1 MIICYCR
8 LFTETRFKHAVYPRL
23 IFPSETV
30 ESLYV
35 FTATANQLVIGA
47 CLPLSQIQHKC
58 KSLSSDSSLTK
69 TVMPIHDMLRWFAST
84 QIRNVACLG
93 GNLVTASPI
102 SDMNPMLA
110 SMGAR
115 LILSKLGD
123 DNVSLLR
130 RSVPV
135 SEFFL
140 KYRTV
145 DIDPAEIVERVEV
158 PVLAKVFEYVK
169 PFKQARRREDD
180 ISIVTSGMYIRLA
193 VKGEA
198 FVIEQI
204 DMAFGGM
211 APKTIMASETMKS
224 MTGAEFNQAT
234 FMKAAGILVKEMKL
248 PETVPGGQA
257 AYRMTLAASF
267 LYKFFLSVVEELNKD
282 IEAIQADPASYPSV
296 ASPLPSAPTVDE
308 KEASGTF
315 NFLSAEKPS
324 YAGVQMHPAPKVAT
338 GLEEEYLPKME
349 NSQAAAAAGA
359 VGKSSPHMSGSLHCT
374 GEALYTDDIPQ
385 PPGTLQAS
393 LILSNE
399 CGAVLEALDVEPA
412 RGVPGV
418 VGVYTAEDIKLLGGK
433 NILGAIAKDEVI
445 FLPVGQTVRTVGQV
459 LGVVVAESLASA
471 EAGARKAVPTYG
483 KCEEKIIVTVADAI
497 QANSFY
503 ETTRH
508 VIERGDPSIM
518 EKVSY
523 DSGGVKKVGDIVKV
537 SGSFSSGAQEHFYLE
552 TNTTLAIPSESDTNL
567 TIYCST
573 QAVTKTQN
581 FCSSS
586 TGTPASKVV
595 VRVKRMGGAF
605 GGKETRSVHASC
617 AAAIAAKRSSRP
629 VRLTLPRDVDMSTTG
644 TRHVF
649 VSNYTASAEITQDG
663 AKLVALD
670 IKLYNN
676 GGCGMDLSGPIAD
689 RALFHVDNCYNFPN
703 IRAEAVACKT
713 VQAPHTAFRGFGGP
727 QGMAACEHVM
737 EHLAVACSVPME
749 QFRRS
754 NMYKNGETTHFGAVM
769 GSQTLGKWNVPTIW
783 DRLYRELDVPS
794 RRAEVKKFNASN
806 KWLKRGIALLPTK
819 FGIAFTAKYMNQ
831 GKNQS
836 AKYFTRNPSFWM
848 AKVSFCLH
856 QL

>member
-1 MIICYCR
+1 LNFQGFLVLISC
-8 LFTETRFKHAVYPRL
+8 LLSPFTETRFKHAIYPRL

-30 ESLYV
+30 ESLYT
-35 FTATANQLVIGA
+35 FTSSPDQLVIGA

-58 KSLSSDSSLTK
+58 SSLSSDSSLTK
-69 TVMPIHDMLRWFAST
+69 TVMPIHDMLRWFASA

-140 KYRTV
+140 RYRVV

-158 PVLAKVFEYVK
+158 PVLGKVFEYVK

-180 ISIVTSGMYIRLA
+180 ISIVTSGMHIRLA

-211 APKTIMASETMKS
+211 APKTIMAIETMKS

-234 FMKAAGILVKEMKL
+234 FIKAAGIIVKELKL

-267 LYKFFLSVVEELNKD
+267 LYKFFLSVVEELKKD
-282 IEAIQADPASYPSV
+282 IEAIQADPASFPSIT
-296 ASPLPSAPTVDE
+296 SPLPSAPTVDE

-315 NFLSAEKPS
+315 NFLSADKPS
-324 YAGVQMHPAPKVAT
+324 YAGVQTYPTPKVLPK
-338 GLEEEYLPKME
+338 GLEEKQLPKME
-349 NSQAAAAAGA
+349 TSQAAAAAGA

-385 PPGTLQAS
+385 TPGTLQAS

-399 CGAVLEALDVEPA
+399 CGGVLEALDIELA

-433 NILGAIAKDEVI
+433 NVLGPIAKDELI
-445 FLPVGQTVRTVGQV
+445 FLPIGEKVRTVGQV
-459 LGVVVAESLASA
+459 LGVVVAESLESA

-497 QANSFY
+497 EANSFY
-503 ETTRH
+503 ESTRH
-508 VIERGDPSIM
+508 VIERGDLSIL
-518 EKVSY
+518 EKLS
-523 DSGGVKKVGDIVKV
+523 DGSDGVKKVGDIVKV

-573 QAVTKTQN
+573 QAVAKTQN
-581 FCSSS
+581 FCAAS

-595 VRVKRMGGAF
+595 VRMKRMGGAF
-605 GGKETRSVHASC
+605 GGKETRSVHGAC
-617 AAAIAAKRSSRP
+617 AAAIAAKRSGRP

-649 VSNYTASAEITQDG
+649 VSNYTASAEITEDG

-737 EHLAVACSVPME
+737 EHLAVGCNVPME
-749 QFRRS
+749 QFRRN
-754 NMYKNGETTHFGAVM
+754 NMYKNGDTTHFGSVM

-783 DRLYRELDVPS
+783 DRLYRELDIPS
-794 RRAEVKKFNASN
+794 RRAEVEKFNANN

-836 AKYFTRNPSFWM
+836 AKYFTRNPF
-848 AKVSFCLH
+848 FG
-856 QL
+856 